1 MNKLN
6 ITSIGLVLIL
16 FINNVLLANE
26 KPFANC
32 YNTVVFQIGDLKN
45 KPYYDKI
52 FTKDEIKELKKADKF
67 IVSAKKYS
75 ESYQKDQLE
84 IEKLF
89 TIAEA
94 SSSAKSRDKSLKKA
108 RKLEEG
114 SLKDGFKSLE
124 YYAKATDI
132 FARIY
137 TNALG
142 RSRLNDDSKIAKSG
156 RGNEMKAKTLF
167 EDAKDKEN
175 TAPEEADQLK
185 FSILSEVN
193 ELNLKAIEHQEK
205 AFAFYNNDPSVQ
217 TEILSDNISNTLVNK
232 KIAKKD
238 SILFPVYIE
247 QYNPLKDEN
256 LNKSKSGIIFPRL
269 KLTDEEINSITQIN
283 KKNQNANELLK
294 KVDQTYVIV
303 DSLNYEAD
311 RIEDKALQDKF
322 RSQAIEKENTAF
334 YNLILATRLFLEV
347 NDTRYNIYK
356 RHFPVIEAKNKT
368 PETDRAK
375 KFESEADKYYK
386 KAKSEISQANKM
398 VYKSDQY
405 LKLMGANDLLLYS
418 LQLQESAYGIYFNM
432 PGWASAEIDSAF
444 VESHKFTNETK
455 SVKEEN
461 ISNKLSWEV
470 LASYSYSKDK
480 PKPLAY
486 KTKKGVVF
494 LIQMGIFKG
503 FLDPEKFGNI
513 QPVIFD
519 KFVKNPYS
527 RYMAGEYRSSEA
539 ADLALEKI
547 KALGYTDSYIISMID
562 GQRKSYSAGTAALNR
577 SDEHYNF
584 LKRTE
589 LARINGEKVLNNLVV
604 VAEEEPKTG
613 IISENKVQ
621 NYSGLL
627 YFVQL
632 GMYTKPITYKEL
644 ANLNPIYT
652 DNVPEKGIRY
662 MLGAFKTIEKAR
674 EDNQMVVNKGLKDA
688 YVIAYYNGENI
699 TLEKAINIE
708 KAQKGVDNSNNK
720 PENLIVF
727 MVQVGAYRENLDS
740 TKENQLYK
748 TFSTHQIDKQL
759 YKQMNLYTIGK
770 YKTYKEAETLKKEL
784 LNSGHKDVFIVAFN
798 GSEKITV
805 SEAIKRNKN

>member
-1 MNKLN
+1 
-6 ITSIGLVLIL
+6 
-16 FINNVLLANE
+16 
-26 KPFANC
+26 
-32 YNTVVFQIGDLKN
+32 
-45 KPYYDKI
+45 
-52 FTKDEIKELKKADKF
+52 
-67 IVSAKKYS
+67 
-75 ESYQKDQLE
+75 
-84 IEKLF
+84 
-89 TIAEA
+89 
-94 SSSAKSRDKSLKKA
+94 
-108 RKLEEG
+108 
-114 SLKDGFKSLE
+114 
-124 YYAKATDI
+124 
-132 FARIY
+132 
-137 TNALG
+137 
-142 RSRLNDDSKIAKSG
+142 
-156 RGNEMKAKTLF
+156 
-167 EDAKDKEN
+167 
-175 TAPEEADQLK
+175 
-185 FSILSEVN
+185 
-193 ELNLKAIEHQEK
+193 
-205 AFAFYNNDPSVQ
+205 
-217 TEILSDNISNTLVNK
+217 
-232 KIAKKD
+232 
-238 SILFPVYIE
+238 
-247 QYNPLKDEN
+247 
-256 LNKSKSGIIFPRL
+256 
-269 KLTDEEINSITQIN
+269 
-283 KKNQNANELLK
+283 
-294 KVDQTYVIV
+294 
-303 DSLNYEAD
+303 
-311 RIEDKALQDKF
+311 
-322 RSQAIEKENTAF
+322 
-334 YNLILATRLFLEV
+334 
-347 NDTRYNIYK
+347 
-356 RHFPVIEAKNKT
+356 
-368 PETDRAK
+368 
-375 KFESEADKYYK
+375 
-386 KAKSEISQANKM
+386 
-398 VYKSDQY
+398 
-405 LKLMGANDLLLYS
+405 
-418 LQLQESAYGIYFNM
+418 
-432 PGWASAEIDSAF
+432 
-444 VESHKFTNETK
+444 
-455 SVKEEN
+455 
-461 ISNKLSWEV
+461 
-470 LASYSYSKDK
+470 
-480 PKPLAY
+480 
-486 KTKKGVVF
+486 
-494 LIQMGIFKG
+494 
-503 FLDPEKFGNI
+503 
-513 QPVIFD
+513 
-519 KFVKNPYS
+519 
-527 RYMAGEYRSSEA
+527 MAGEYRSSEA

-613 IISENKVQ
+613 IISVNKVQ